1 MQTGTLTENKMTVTE
16 GWFAGTRYTDK
27 IPKLADLPQ
36 FVQDHIELNIAMNSK
51 AFLIEKED
59 GSTDLVGNRTE
70 ASLLMLLKNWGRS
83 YKTARS
89 ERRDDVVQV
98 YGFSSAKK
106 MASVML
112 KHPDGMR
119 LYNKGAA
126 EIVLE
131 RCVKYVDTSGRTA
144 NLSANKRNEV
154 GGVIKSMADKG
165 LRTLCLAYRDFEGE
179 VPEDSPDEDLIAC
192 CIVGI
197 KVGSGAG
204 SYACAAAYLKLDHL
218 HSFWTSCYRKE

>member
-1 MQTGTLTENKMTVTE
+1 MTVTE
-16 GWFAGTRYTDK
+16 GWFAGTHYIDK
-27 IPKLADLPQ
+27 VPKIADLPQ
-36 FVQDHIELNIAMNSK
+36 MVREHLELNIALNSK
-51 AFLIEKED
+51 AFLIEQED

-70 ASLLMLLKNWGRS
+70 GALLMLLKSWGRS

-89 ERRDDVVQV
+89 DRRDDVAQV

-112 KHPDGMR
+112 RHPDGMR

-126 EIVLE
+126 EMVLE
-131 RCVKYVDTSGRTA
+131 QCVQYIDASGRVADMST
-144 NLSANKRNEV
+144 NKRNELWD
-154 GGVIKSMADKG
+154 IITSMADKG

-179 VPEDSPDEDLIAC
+179 VPEESPDQDLIAC

-197 KVGSGAG
+197 KVG
-204 SYACAAAYLKLDHL
+204 ACAKCSNAYIHVCRYIRIQVCIPAYL
-218 HSFWTSCYRKE
+218 

>member
-1 MQTGTLTENKMTVTE
+1 MTVTE

-27 IPKLADLPQ
+27 VPKIDDLPD
-36 FVQDHIELNIAMNSK
+36 FVREHLELNIAMNSK
-51 AFLIEKED
+51 AFLIERD

-70 ASLLMLLKNWGRS
+70 GALLMLLKGWGRS

-89 ERRDDVVQV
+89 DRRDDVVQV

-106 MASVML
+106 MASIML
-112 KHPDGMR
+112 KHSDGMR

-126 EIVLE
+126 EMVLD
-131 RCVKYVDTSGRTA
+131 RCIQYIDGSGRTVD
-144 NLSANKRNEV
+144 LSTNKRSELV
-154 GGVIKSMADKG
+154 GVITSMADKG

-179 VPEDSPDEDLIAC
+179 VPEESPDQDLIAC

-197 KVGSGAG
+197 KVW
-204 SYACAAAYLKLDHL
+204 L
-218 HSFWTSCYRKE
+218 HASATVCNVMHDL

>member
-1 MQTGTLTENKMTVTE
+1 MTVTE

-27 IPKLADLPQ
+27 VPKIADLPQ
-36 FVQDHIELNIAMNSK
+36 SVREHIELNIAMNSK
-51 AFLIEKED
+51 AFLIEQED

-70 ASLLMLLKNWGRS
+70 GALLMLLKTWGRS

-89 ERRDDVVQV
+89 ERRDDVAQV

-106 MASVML
+106 MASIML

-126 EIVLE
+126 EMVLE
-131 RCVKYVDTSGRTA
+131 QCVKYIDASGKTA
-144 NLSANKRNEV
+144 NLSTNKRNELQ
-154 GGVIKSMADKG
+154 GVITSMADKG
-165 LRTLCLAYRDFEGE
+165 LRTLCLAYRDFQGE
-179 VPEDSPDEDLIAC
+179 VPEESPDEDLIAC

-197 KVGSGAG
+197 KVGA
-204 SYACAAAYLKLDHL
+204 ACNLQQCMCIWLSWK
-218 HSFWTSCYRKE
+218 SCQ

>member
-1 MQTGTLTENKMTVTE
+1 MTVTE

-27 IPKLADLPQ
+27 VPKMDDLPQ
-36 FVQDHIELNIAMNSK
+36 SVREHLELNIAMNSK
-51 AFLIEKED
+51 AFLIEQED

-70 ASLLMLLKNWGRS
+70 GALLMLLKSWGCS

-89 ERRDDVVQV
+89 DRRDDVAQV

-106 MASVML
+106 MASIML
-112 KHPDGMR
+112 RHPDGMR

-126 EIVLE
+126 EMVLE
-131 RCVKYVDTSGRTA
+131 RCVKYIDSSGGIA
-144 NLSANKRNEV
+144 NMSTNKLKELQ
-154 GGVIKSMADKG
+154 GVITSMADKG

-179 VPEDSPDEDLIAC
+179 VPEESPDEELTAC

-197 KVGSGAG
+197 KVWAH
-204 SYACAAAYLKLDHL
+204 AKC
-218 HSFWTSCYRKE
+218 CNV